1 MAKQHWQRFISEL
14 KYVVFLY
21 KQPQYKYLGQD
32 KLSNEIKEKVKVGVN
47 RESPE
52 DKIRD
57 FTKWIDS
64 VKKEVK
70 HLVSMSGSS
79 N

>member
-1 MAKQHWQRFISEL
+1 M
-14 KYVVFLY
+14 
-21 KQPQYKYLGQD
+21 
-32 KLSNEIKEKVKVGVN
+32 KVHVN

-57 FTKWIDS
+57 FTKWMDS
-64 VKKEVK
+64 VKREVK